1 MHVEVTVDVTTNRD
15 WGLLG
20 YAVGKVAGE
29 TVPVLTGI
37 TDTPNLVK
45 LKHFGAAAATSGGVE
60 MYHIP
65 GVTAEAQTL
74 EQALGGPGKKP
85 ALTVSTAPPSGKP
98 PTRGSTRP
106 PPTPRS
112 TW

>member
-1 MHVEVTVDVTTNRD
+1 M
-15 WGLLG
+15 
-20 YAVGKVAGE
+20 
-29 TVPVLTGI
+29 LTGI
-37 TDTPNLVK
+37 TDTPDLVR

-74 EQALGGPGKKP
+74 EQALGGRAAG
-85 ALTVSTAPPSGKP
+85 AAVRTARPSGQP
-98 PTRGSTRP
+98 PTRGSTPP